1 MKIRERSHAENLQDL
16 QDLTTSYYKFRI
28 STLQLAL
35 IVPFTKSDDFD
46 LLVHYY
52 QTSSLGHLCGTKTK
66 EQKAQIPFR
75 KFMADSWKF
84 VFKVESSRFNSS
96 IPSA

>member
-1 MKIRERSHAENLQDL
+1 MVIFNINYTYIILDKATINFVFQHCSWR
-16 QDLTTSYYKFRI
+16 
-28 STLQLAL
+28 QLS
-35 IVPFTKSDDFD
+35 PFTKSDDFD

-96 IPSA
+96 IPST